1 MSKYRIGQ
9 GDPPVSRDPGAG
21 QWNSKPKQD
30 IYRNLAKFII
40 LHLPGAHFSIGKNA
54 TLHMARYFRN
64 TGEDY
69 WIDLKSMLVW
79 VKGEREAWE
88 NELIIARQFVA
99 TLPPGKHNIAS
110 GQARSLYI
118 EPNESKD
125 WYFAVGG
132 YSAWGQGVATV
143 TINNGRRKNRLD
155 FEYVMTDR
163 YNWDGDKAVGASQAG
178 SFGRIIIDEYKRQ
191 GFTSKVPDD
200 IIVTDK
206 FMGEFHRQGFAREY
220 NMWGKHVKTVEW
232 DG

>member
-1 MSKYRIGQ
+1 MAKYKIGQ
-9 GDPPVSRDPGAG
+9 GDPHISRDPGAG
-21 QWNSKPKQD
+21 QWKSKPKQD
-30 IYRNLAKFII
+30 TYRNLAKFII
-40 LHLPGAHFSIGKNA
+40 LHLPGAHFAIGKNA

-69 WIDLKSMLVW
+69 WIDFKAMINDVRS
-79 VKGEREAWE
+79 EREEYE

-99 TLPPGKHNIAS
+99 KLPAGRHNIAS
-110 GQARSLYI
+110 GQAKSLYI

-143 TINNGRRKNRLD
+143 TINNGRRRNRLD

-178 SFGRIIIDEYKRQ
+178 VFGRAIIAEYKRQ
-191 GFTSKVPDD
+191 GFTSRVPDE

-206 FMGEFHRQGFAREY
+206 FMGEFHRQGFAKEY
-220 NMWGKHVKTVEW
+220 NMWGKIGTTVEW